1 MSDKKD
7 NSGEVNRRRLLRGA
21 GVAVAGAVGA
31 GVAAS
36 VATPADAASGDPVL
50 AGKAVDAGT
59 DTTTIT
65 TNNSTNATLV
75 LNNTAGPTL
84 TFGPTSQLPVN
95 ANSSAPGSIIGDQY
109 GNLFTNQVFVDS
121 TGANANFY
129 TRVFTDGWA
138 TQVVPIDPIRV
149 LDTRDP
155 KLSGGLINANRD
167 GTGRLIG
174 GSTGTLLDISS
185 RVTGATAAQ
194 MNVTV
199 VNATAAGFVT
209 IFSGA
214 GTRPNASTINYA
226 ANAALS
232 NFAQTV
238 VATTSNPNI
247 HDVFGIFT
255 SQTTHVIIDLV
266 GFIVQSATQITNNAT
281 KAALVAGPNN
291 QARVNAV
298 AHHLNRP
305 QATL

>member
-36 VATPADAASGDPVL
+36 MATPADAASGDPVL
-50 AGKAVDAGT
+50 AGKSVDAGT

-65 TNNSTNATLV
+65 TNNGTNATLV
-75 LNNTAGPTL
+75 LDNAAGPTL
-84 TFGPTSQLPVN
+84 TFGPTSQLPN
-95 ANSSAPGSIIGDQY
+95 EPNSSAPGSVIGDQY
-109 GNLFTNQVFVDS
+109 GNLFTNQVFTDN
-121 TGANANFY
+121 TGVNSNFY
-129 TRVFTDGWA
+129 TRVMTDGWA

-155 KLSGGLINANRD
+155 KLSGDLINAKRD
-167 GTGRLIG
+167 STGRLIAG
-174 GSTGTLLDISS
+174 TTGTLLDISS
-185 RVTGATAAQ
+185 RVNGATAAQ

-199 VNATAAGFVT
+199 VGAAAAGFVT

-214 GTRPNASTINYA
+214 GTRPNASTVNYA
-226 ANAALS
+226 ASAALS

-238 VATTSNPNI
+238 VATTTDPNI

-255 SQTTHVIIDLV
+255 SQTTHLIIDLV
-266 GFIVQSATQITNNAT
+266 GFILQTPTQITNNAT
-281 KAALVAGPNN
+281 KKAMTAGE
-291 QARVNAV
+291 QARVHAI
-298 AHHLNRP
+298 AHRAGRP